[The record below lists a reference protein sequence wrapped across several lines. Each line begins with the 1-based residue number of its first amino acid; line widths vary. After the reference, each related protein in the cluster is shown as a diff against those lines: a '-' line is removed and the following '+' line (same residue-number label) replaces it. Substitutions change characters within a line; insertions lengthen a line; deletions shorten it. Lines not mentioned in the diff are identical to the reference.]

1 MIAVIDYG
9 AGNLR
14 SAVRALDHVGAQ
26 LTVTDDPNV
35 IASAQGVVLPGV
47 GATLDTMSELDRRGL
62 SPVIPQVIRADTPFL
77 GICVGMQVLAQIS
90 EEFGEHPCLGVV
102 PGRVRKLPERAGK
115 VPQIGWNQARLAMPE
130 HPLLAGIPD
139 ATDFYFVH
147 SYYVDTP
154 DRSIVAGWTEYGV
167 EFPSM
172 LAFGSAFA
180 TQFHPEKSGR
190 WGLALLRNFVQLVES
205 RSARAPVQ
213 QGAA

>member
-14 SAVRALDHVGAQ
+14 SAVRALRHVGAE
-26 LTVTDDPNV
+26 LAVTDDPAV
-35 IASAQGVVLPGV
+35 IAAAEGVVLPGV
-47 GATLDTMSELDRRGL
+47 GATFDTMRELERRGL
-62 SPVIPQVIRADTPFL
+62 SPVIPQVIQAQTPFL
-77 GICVGMQVLAQIS
+77 GICVGMQVLAQFS
-90 EEFGEHPCLGVV
+90 EEFGEHGCLGVV

-115 VPQIGWNQARLAMPE
+115 VPQIGWNQVQFAMPD
-130 HPLLAGIPD
+130 HPVLAGIPD

-154 DRSIVAGWTEYGV
+154 DAAIVAGRTEYGV
-167 EFPSM
+167 HFPAM

-190 WGLALLRNFVQLVES
+190 WGLALLRNFVQLVAA
-205 RSARAPVQ
+205 RSTT
-213 QGAA
+213 AASVV